1 MFAFFQV
8 FKKWIYFITAIFF
21 KRKKTDP
28 NIGSSQFPGLGQ
40 YLAWVAKCLL
50 GRGDAC
56 SINRTPLFFFKSGK
70 LEFSECLKE
79 YLAHIVIQIGLISLN
94 FVLSLVKHF
103 EMVVWKTLYN
113 QAIGWS
119 IWLAVRNYKWKIKRV
134 FSCYAALVINGK
146 YIFLWGFYS

>member
-1 MFAFFQV
+1 MGQV
-8 FKKWIYFITAIFF
+8 NFCPVRKTTFKGIWPEQPSFSTMW
-21 KRKKTDP
+21 
-28 NIGSSQFPGLGQ
+28 QFLFHQKNPSP
-40 YLAWVAKCLL
+40 Y
-50 GRGDAC
+50 
-56 SINRTPLFFFKSGK
+56 LFFFKSGK
-70 LEFSECLKE
+70 LEFSEYLKE
-79 YLAHIVIQIGLISLN
+79 CLAHIVIQIVLISLN